1 MTVQTIS
8 VTRAL
13 VELKRLDE
21 RIQKAISGGV
31 FVARTVGTD
40 TKKKVV
46 GTNDSIADVSAKILG
61 SFDKVQSLIA
71 NRAAI
76 KSAIVM
82 SNAATKVSILGKE
95 VSVAEAIEL
104 KSTVQFR
111 TQYVNTLRH
120 QLTNERNLVDRANI
134 ALETEIEAAVTTLLG
149 ADKRSDEANVKSIT
163 DVKKSQKEQALL
175 DAGKIED
182 KIAAVETD
190 ILNLTSELDFVL
202 SESNAKT
209 VISVDL

>member
-31 FVARTVGTD
+31 FVARTVGAD

-46 GTNDSIADVSAKILG
+46 GTTDSIADVSAKILG

-104 KSTVQFR
+104 KSTVMFR